1 MDSKTLYTSRPW
13 LKFYPDNVP
22 PSVEIPKLAV
32 PELLDQTA
40 ERYQK
45 KTALIFYGKKISYK
59 ELIELIDRCA
69 TGLASLG
76 VKKGDTVAI
85 YLLNS
90 PQFIISYFGAL
101 KAGAKV
107 TPVSPVYTSK
117 EVRHQLEDSEAKTV
131 ICEDMLYANV
141 ERSGVALD
149 NVILSNLGDF
159 LPLLKKAFAKKAIS
173 KAYADLKP
181 PTAEEIKRMG
191 LLVFKEFLYAH
202 PPQPPK
208 IQYDPEKD
216 IAALPY
222 TGGTTGLPKAAM
234 LTHRNLVAIYA
245 MGKAWWPFVEEG
257 KETII
262 AFLPLFH
269 IYGQAVLMLS
279 GLTQGQTLVL
289 FTTPDMEEILN
300 AVDRY
305 QASAFYGVPTLY
317 EYLKEHE
324 KTDRVNWKRL
334 KIVACGADTLH
345 DTTCEGW
352 ERRTGTKILEGFGM
366 TECTAISHSNPKDRP
381 KQGSF
386 GMPITG
392 VDAAVIDMDSL
403 EFKPVNEEGE
413 LILSG
418 PNVMAGYWKRPDA
431 NADTFIEIDGKRWMR
446 TGDLVRMDEEGYF
459 FFFDRKRDLIKHKG
473 YSVFARHVEEVLYM
487 HPQVK
492 AAGVVGVPDPKVGQI
507 IKAYVVLQSEARGKL
522 SEEDIIE
529 FCKQNLAHY
538 KVPGII
544 EFRGELPKTDVGK
557 VSRRELR
564 DEAEDK

>member
-1 MDSKTLYTSRPW
+1 MDLKELYTSRPW
-13 LKFYPDNVP
+13 LKFYPEDVP
-22 PSVEIPKLAV
+22 PNIDTPNLAV
-32 PELLDQTA
+32 PELLDRTA
-40 ERYQK
+40 QKYKK

-59 ELIELIDRCA
+59 ELIELIDKCA
-69 TGLASLG
+69 TGLAKLG

-117 EVRHQLEDSEAKTV
+117 EVRHQLEDSGAKTV
-131 ICEDMLYANV
+131 ICEDMLYSNI
-141 ERSGVALD
+141 ERAGVTLD

-159 LPLLKKAFAKKAIS
+159 LPLLKRAFAKKALS

-181 PTAEEIKRMG
+181 PTPEEIKRMG
-191 LLVFKEFLYAH
+191 LLVFKEFINAH
-202 PPQPPK
+202 PPHPPQIK
-208 IQYDPEKD
+208 FDPKKD

-234 LTHRNLVAIYA
+234 LTHYNLVSAYA

-289 FTTPDMEEILN
+289 FTTPDMDEILN

-334 KIVACGADTLH
+334 KIIVCGADTLH

-366 TECTAISHSNPKDRP
+366 TECTSISHSNPKDRP
-381 KQGSF
+381 KHGSF
-386 GMPITG
+386 GVPMTG
-392 VDAAVIDMDSL
+392 VDAAVIDMESTD
-403 EFKPVNEEGE
+403 FKPIGEEGE

-418 PNVMAGYWKRPDA
+418 PNVMAGYWRRPDA
-431 NADTFIEIDGKRWMR
+431 DAETFVEIDGKRWMR

-522 SEEDIIE
+522 SEEEIID
-529 FCKQNLAHY
+529 FCKENLAHY